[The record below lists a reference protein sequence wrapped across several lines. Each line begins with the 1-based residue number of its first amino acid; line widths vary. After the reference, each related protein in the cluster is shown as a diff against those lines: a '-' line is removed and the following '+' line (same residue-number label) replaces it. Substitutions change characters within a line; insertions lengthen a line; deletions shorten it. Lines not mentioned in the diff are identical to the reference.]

1 MLVDIRQESRER
13 QEAAFRNGLIPYIP
27 ADRKTTMDDQSN
39 KPSDSPA
46 LSSIEGN
53 LFGALFEFHQ
63 KAMALLREA
72 DLDDDKLDGVA
83 DRIKQLLERVT
94 AEMTRTNDL
103 KLQGPLESA
112 YEEVKRLVD
121 ELSKSSGD
129 GGGES
134 A

>member
-1 MLVDIRQESRER
+1 
-13 QEAAFRNGLIPYIP
+13 LIPYIP

-39 KPSDSPA
+39 KPPDSPS
-46 LSSIEGN
+46 LGSIEGN
-53 LFGALFEFHQ
+53 LFGAMFGFHK

-72 DLDDDKLDGVA
+72 DLDDDKLHGVA

-94 AEMTRTNDL
+94 AEIRRTKDFNNL
-103 KLQGPLESA
+103 EVPFESA

-129 GGGES
+129 DGGES
-134 A
+134 P